1 LSATTRPVGITGVGY
16 SVPPRVLTNFDLERM
31 VETSDEWIRTRTG
44 IAERRIAEPD
54 VATSDLALTAAS
66 QALANARVRPDQL
79 DLIVVATVTPDA
91 PFPATACIV
100 QHKLG
105 AVRAGAFDMEA
116 GCTGFIYGVSLA
128 SQAVATGACDA
139 ALVIG
144 AEVLTRVV
152 DWTDRNTCIIPGDGA
167 GAGVLQPVEEG
178 RGILSFVLR
187 ADGSGGDLLK
197 LPAGGSRIPTTAET
211 VSKGLHYAHMDGNEI
226 FRFAVR
232 VVEEAAVECLDKAG
246 LTLAEVDLII
256 PHQANLRIIE
266 ACAKR
271 MDIAQ
276 EKWVCNVD
284 RYGNTSAASIPIA
297 LAETVESGRLTE
309 GQLVLLV
316 GFGAGLTYGAVAMRW

>member
-1 LSATTRPVGITGVGY
+1 MSATTRPVGITGVGY

>member
-1 LSATTRPVGITGVGY
+1 MSATTRPVGITGVGY

-44 IAERRIAEPD
+44 IAERRIADPD
-54 VATSDLALTAAS
+54 VATSDLALSAAS
-66 QALANARVRPDQL
+66 QALANARMQPERL

-100 QHKLG
+100 QDKLG
-105 AVRAGAFDMEA
+105 ASRAGAFDMEA

-152 DWTDRNTCIIPGDGA
+152 DWTDRSTCIIPGDGA

-211 VSKGLHYAHMDGNEI
+211 VSKGLHYAYMDGNEI

-232 VVEEAAVECLDKAG
+232 VVEEVAVECLDKAG

-271 MDIAQ
+271 MGIAQ

-297 LAETVESGRLTE
+297 LAETVESGRLTK

>member
-44 IAERRIAEPD
+44 IAERRIADPD
-54 VATSDLALTAAS
+54 VATSDLALSAAS
-66 QALANARVRPDQL
+66 QALANARMQPERL

-100 QHKLG
+100 QDKLG
-105 AVRAGAFDMEA
+105 ASRAGAFDMEA

-152 DWTDRNTCIIPGDGA
+152 DWTDRSTCVIPGDGA

-178 RGILSFVLR
+178 RGIQSFVLR

-211 VSKGLHYAHMDGNEI
+211 VSKGLHYAYMDGNEI

-232 VVEEAAVECLDKAG
+232 VVEEVAVECLDKAG

-271 MDIAQ
+271 MGIAQ

-297 LAETVESGRLTE
+297 LAETVESGRLTQ

>member
-1 LSATTRPVGITGVGY
+1 MSATTRPVGITGVGY
-16 SVPPRVLTNFDLERM
+16 FVPPRVLTNFDLERM

-44 IAERRIAEPD
+44 IAERRIADPD
-54 VATSDLALTAAS
+54 VATSDLALSAAS
-66 QALANARVRPDQL
+66 QALANARMEPERL

-100 QHKLG
+100 QDKLG

-152 DWTDRNTCIIPGDGA
+152 DWTDRSTCIIPGDGA
-167 GAGVLQPVEEG
+167 GAGVLQPTEEG

-197 LPAGGSRIPTTAET
+197 LPAGGSRIPTTRET
-211 VSKGLHYAHMDGNEI
+211 VERRLHYACMDGNEI
-226 FRFAVR
+226 YRFAVR
-232 VVEEAAVECLDKAG
+232 VVEEVAVECLDKAG

-271 MDIAQ
+271 MGIAQ

>member
-1 LSATTRPVGITGVGY
+1 MSATTRPVGITGVGY

-44 IAERRIAEPD
+44 IAERRIADPD
-54 VATSDLALTAAS
+54 VATSDLALSAAS
-66 QALANARVRPDQL
+66 QALANARMQPERL

-100 QHKLG
+100 QDKLG
-105 AVRAGAFDMEA
+105 ASRAGAFDMEA

-152 DWTDRNTCIIPGDGA
+152 DWTDRSTCVIPGDGA

-211 VSKGLHYAHMDGNEI
+211 VSKGLHYAYMDGNAI

-232 VVEEAAVECLDKAG
+232 VVEEAAVECLGKAG

-271 MDIAQ
+271 MGIAQ

-297 LAETVESGRLTE
+297 LAETVESGRLTQ

>member
-1 LSATTRPVGITGVGY
+1 MSATTRPVGITGVGY

-44 IAERRIAEPD
+44 IAERRIADPD
-54 VATSDLALTAAS
+54 VATSDLALSAAS
-66 QALANARVRPDQL
+66 QALANARMQPERL

-100 QHKLG
+100 QDKLG
-105 AVRAGAFDMEA
+105 ASRAGAFDMEA

-152 DWTDRNTCIIPGDGA
+152 DWTDRSTCVIPGDGA

-211 VSKGLHYAHMDGNEI
+211 VSKGLHYAYMDGNEI

-232 VVEEAAVECLDKAG
+232 VVEEVAVECLDKAG

-271 MDIAQ
+271 MGIAQ

-297 LAETVESGRLTE
+297 LAETVESGRLTQ